1 MATAQKPDRGSLSRR
16 NPSLVARAAA
26 GVSAAVGTAASVGPS
41 KRADGLSTELLNR
54 LLLMLGI
61 RALVTGIALTLIAPT
76 IPVFVGANLLFGLPV
91 VVRYLYRRRADA
103 TGRRLGHDPSP
114 TVRSR
119 LSAAVRGFA
128 DRLSRSS
135 RDSNRL

>member
-16 NPSLVARAAA
+16 DPSIAARAAA
-26 GVSAAVGTAASVGPS
+26 GVSVAVETVTSVGPS
-41 KRADGLSTELLNR
+41 SHVDGPSTELLNK

-61 RALVTGIALTLIAPT
+61 RAFVTGIALTLIAPT
-76 IPVFVGANLLFGLPV
+76 IPVFVGANLLFCLPV

-103 TGRRLGHDPSP
+103 TGRRLGRDPSP

-119 LSAAVRGFA
+119 LWAAVRGLA
-128 DRLSRSS
+128 DRSSRSS